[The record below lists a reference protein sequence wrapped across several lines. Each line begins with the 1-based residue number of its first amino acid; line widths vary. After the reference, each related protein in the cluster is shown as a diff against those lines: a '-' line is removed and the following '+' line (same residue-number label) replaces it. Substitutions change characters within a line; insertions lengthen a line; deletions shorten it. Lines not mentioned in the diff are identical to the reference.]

1 MPFRLAETPLFV
13 PHELRDF
20 LESATR
26 DVLAQLSHPATIAR
40 MRAAI
45 PPRYDCP
52 GMDALPSCAQV
63 DFAVV
68 RGPSGAFEGRVIELQ
83 GFPSL
88 YAFLPIQFAAWASVL
103 RTMPGLDRPYSMWLG
118 GHDETSALDVL
129 RRTLLAGLEPSDVVL
144 VDIDPSHQKTLC
156 DFIATHKLFGIDTV
170 CITEIVREGRR
181 LFRRK
186 DGRLVPIRRI
196 YFRTVFDELERK
208 EIQTPFSFRDD
219 LDVTFC
225 PHPNWYWVWSKYSL
239 PFLSH
244 PAVPAARFLSDPG
257 ELIDDLASCVLKPL
271 FSFAGTGVR
280 VDVQR
285 EHVEAIPV
293 EERSQWLLQRK
304 VDYSRSLLMP
314 DGSGVAAE
322 IRVMCLRPS
331 DFAEVRPMYM
341 LVRLSRG
348 SMIGVDQNRDMPWTG
363 SSAGV
368 WTAG

>member
-26 DVLAQLSHPATIAR
+26 DVIAQLSHPDTIAR

-68 RGPSGAFEGRVIELQ
+68 RGSSGAFEGRVIELQ

-103 RTMPGLDRPYSMWLG
+103 RTMPGLDLPYSMWLG